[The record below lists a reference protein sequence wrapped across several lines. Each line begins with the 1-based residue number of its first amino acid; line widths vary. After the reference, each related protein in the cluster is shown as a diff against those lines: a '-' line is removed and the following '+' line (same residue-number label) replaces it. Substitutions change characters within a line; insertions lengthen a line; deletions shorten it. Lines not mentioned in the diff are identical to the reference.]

1 MKKDELRS
9 EYTREVLGK
18 GVRGKYFAR
27 YRKGTN
33 LVLFDPE
40 VARAFPDSAAV
51 NEALHSLIRIAKA
64 TSKKNGKTR
73 PARPH

>member
-1 MKKDELRS
+1 MRL

-27 YRKGTN
+27 YRQGTN
-33 LVLFDPE
+33 LVLLDPE
-40 VARAFPDSAAV
+40 VSRAFPDSAAV

-64 TSKKNGKTR
+64 ASKKNGKTR